1 MPVVLTGCTLIPAP
15 TAVELY
21 AETRLAS
28 MTLTEKVSSLLMLYQ
43 PGTDTAALR
52 SFVDTHDVG
61 GLVLMGDNVP
71 GSIEQLSTMT
81 AALSADAGLPLL
93 ARAGIGVNFGIV
105 ADVPAV
111 PGSFLY
117 DRALGTTA
125 ESAAKRV
132 AAAVAGESGRV
143 KSTLKHFPGRG
154 AAAGNSHVLVPST
167 DMAYEDWLAEVAPP
181 FEAGNTMLLYVLP
194 QNPAIE
200 GIDIP
205 VLVTALTA
213 AVEDGRID
221 EELIDANARRVLE
234 LRRTLALAD
243 ATSVNNE

>member
-1 MPVVLTGCTLIPAP
+1 
-15 TAVELY
+15 
-21 AETRLAS
+21 
-28 MTLTEKVSSLLMLYQ
+28 
-43 PGTDTAALR
+43 
-52 SFVDTHDVG
+52 
-61 GLVLMGDNVP
+61 
-71 GSIEQLSTMT
+71 
-81 AALSADAGLPLL
+81 
-93 ARAGIGVNFGIV
+93 
-105 ADVPAV
+105 
-111 PGSFLY
+111 
-117 DRALGTTA
+117 
-125 ESAAKRV
+125 
-132 AAAVAGESGRV
+132 
-143 KSTLKHFPGRG
+143 
-154 AAAGNSHVLVPST
+154 
-167 DMAYEDWLAEVAPP
+167 MAYEGWLAEVAPP